1 MLFIW
6 LMICIFIVP
15 TLGLLLISWILA
27 DINSRWPVAIGV
39 ILIIVALGIG
49 K

>member
-6 LMICIFIVP
+6 LMVCLFIVP
-15 TLGLLLISWILA
+15 TLGLLLIGWILE
-27 DINSRWPVAIGV
+27 NLNNRWPVAIGL
-39 ILIIVALGIG
+39 ILIIIALGIS

>member
-6 LMICIFIVP
+6 LMICLFIVP
-15 TLGLLLISWILA
+15 TLGLLLIGWILE
-27 DINSRWPVAIGV
+27 NLNNRWPVAIGL
-39 ILIIVALGIG
+39 ILIIIALGIS

>member
-1 MLFIW
+1 MLLIW
-6 LMICIFIVP
+6 LMIGLFIVP
-15 TLGLLLISWILA
+15 TLGLLLVSWILEN
-27 DINSRWPVAIGV
+27 INGRWPVAIGF

>member
-6 LMICIFIVP
+6 LMVCLFVVP
-15 TLGLLLISWILA
+15 TLGLLLIGWILE
-27 DINSRWPVAIGV
+27 NLNNRWPVAIGL
-39 ILIIVALGIG
+39 ILIIIALGVS

>member
-6 LMICIFIVP
+6 LMVCLFIVP
-15 TLGLLLISWILA
+15 TLGLLLIGWIWA
-27 DINSRWPVAIGV
+27 DLNNRWPAAIGL
-39 ILIIVALGIG
+39 ILIIIALGVS